1 MADSHG
7 QYVREEATLI
17 GDEYPRVGVALSG
30 GVAKVVAHVG
40 ILRAL
45 REASIPIHA
54 ITATSG
60 GSIIGAFYAAGYS
73 IEEMEEIAG
82 EISWKKL
89 TRVTIPKLGLL
100 SNERLERFVTDR
112 LGNIRFED
120 LKLPLAVVAAD
131 LTTGQKAVFRS
142 GEIGPPIRASCSI
155 PQLFSPVSIGGNLIA
170 DGGLVEYLPVQTL
183 DELGCDLKIGVNLG
197 GVRNWHLKDPK
208 NFVEVALRVVGFV
221 SQRNARVS
229 EEHADYVIRP
239 NLSEFGPYD
248 LDRAEELIRVG
259 YEYGKRACPTLAA
272 LVQEKA
278 RQRPTEGREWSRVV
292 RWFRDHSPLH
302 SFGRKTS

>member
-1 MADSHG
+1 LS
-7 QYVREEATLI
+7 
-17 GDEYPRVGVALSG
+17 GDVYPRVGLALSG
-30 GVAKVVAHVG
+30 GIAKVVAHIG

-54 ITATSG
+54 LAATSG

-73 IEEMEEIAG
+73 IEEMEDLAR

-100 SNERLERFVTDR
+100 SNEKLERFVTDR
-112 LGNIRFED
+112 LGDRRFEE
-120 LKLPLAVVAAD
+120 LEIPLAVVGSD

-155 PQLFSPVSIGGNLIA
+155 PQLFSPVAINGNLIA

-183 DELGCDLKIGVNLG
+183 DEFGCDLRIGVNLG

-239 NLSEFGPYD
+239 NLSDFGPYD
-248 LDRAEELIRVG
+248 LHRSEELIRVG
-259 YEYGKRACPTLAA
+259 YEYGRRAAPTVAA
-272 LVQEKA
+272 LIQEKA
-278 RQRPTEGREWSRVV
+278 RQRPTEGRDWGRIV
-292 RWFRDHSPLH
+292 RWFRKNSPLQA
-302 SFGRKTS
+302 FGRKTS